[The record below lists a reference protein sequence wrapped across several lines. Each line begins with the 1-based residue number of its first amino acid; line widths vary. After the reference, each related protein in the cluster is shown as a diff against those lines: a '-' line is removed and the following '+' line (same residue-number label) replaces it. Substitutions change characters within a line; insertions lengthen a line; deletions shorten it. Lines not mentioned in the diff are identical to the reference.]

1 MEEFANRVE
10 KAHNWLEGPFVRNFT
25 QYAGTAEDPL
35 LALAAQGHTFRDPAE
50 LKELVHER
58 GLDSI
63 NSVREAYGFNPQ
75 GTLQEKLGPLEAE
88 YSKLYTDYQ
97 DRLNAQQDRYNE
109 LSSNGMADPY
119 QDPQLAKFKA
129 ANEKIGNKVKALGT
143 QFNNLKTG
151 QAYETISDS
160 SVRPMSAMDMWKSIR
175 PEERQFYPN
184 LERIKNDDPYQLVY
198 SMNKANVNVS
208 GMPVVGKQYI
218 DDVLKG
224 NIDPANTSIQAYVK
238 RISEKRIQSQEA
250 EKAALQQQKDTGL
263 RALRNQ
269 MANTPGQKYD
279 NAKAITIDNSLDP
292 ETIRKLLS
300 AETEVLDHCV
310 ADIGGKPVN
319 SKTLFKNEGIK
330 RQRWPMYDLAT
341 GQLNRD
347 DARPSSYM
355 LGAER
360 GNEKFISL
368 RDVIT
373 GMPEGLIQF
382 THPYTDPSTNQKTY
396 TIGYVSG
403 FQNRSIDPKYKNALK
418 AMFNDHADEI
428 RDIGSHAEDSGIYDK
443 DNVQGR
449 QLTTRDNWEAVKDS
463 LPRFFTKED
472 LKAEVAKIQQVATS
486 QLAAASPAEI
496 SAIQDDVASAIETAI
511 STAGAELEDRNL
523 YREVDARLRQ
533 AYGEWAQQFPD
544 NVFAQDPLRAV
555 TNLQGRLDN
564 MANTVPVALRGA
576 FAEAR
581 DEVTAV
587 LQGMQIPQRQ
597 VQAANAPMTV
607 SDWVEQEIGRIGRAD
622 GGDISAEVRR
632 FVDQATDFYNPDVN
646 TQAFV
651 NSIRGAAGLTDSSL
665 VEENLNAIANYIE
678 QTHIRPAQA
687 QAPAQFDVG
696 PIIMAAREAAQ
707 RDLTPDQWNTMVS
720 LLERANNI
728 ADARQQPQ
736 SFADALN
743 GLITLPSVTRLAGF
757 DDRVARRLT
766 GLVDNIT
773 NGITEFDRQQAPAQF
788 DAGPIIM
795 AARERAQRELTSSQ
809 WNLIVSFLE
818 RANNL
823 ADARHD
829 PIGFADAVSSL
840 ADIAD
845 HDASTR
851 SISPRLNQLADSII
865 TAFNEFSQNLG
876 EPEDLGAWEPEEQ
889 HAANQPS
896 PTSIARHLVEIE
908 REPDGTLR
916 PQGITS
922 TLQALRTGQLD
933 HPSLAEHPPGSP
945 ERIAAGMRIAPIV
958 ESMAA
963 QDFSYNTLHYF
974 LSNEERNQINTDSSR
989 IVRQAQSHGVD
1000 ANETGSMIRR
1010 RNDIYGGATV
1020 NLDNYSPFALE
1031 VLRRDVVD
1039 SLNAAPQAPV
1049 VGQPSRVS
1057 DDNRADA
1064 ADIMH
1069 TLEETM
1075 DDIDLSSHDRI
1086 AQLEDHI
1093 ASLSRGVEGLE
1104 DIVPV
1109 DPDDWPNP
1117 PGLRDELMRLMQNEV
1132 NRLRREL
1139 GLDDDEE
1146 PQHFAKGG
1154 RVTHTPTVDSMRYEL
1169 MMRRA

>member
-1 MEEFANRVE
+1 
-10 KAHNWLEGPFVRNFT
+10 
-25 QYAGTAEDPL
+25 
-35 LALAAQGHTFRDPAE
+35 
-50 LKELVHER
+50 
-58 GLDSI
+58 
-63 NSVREAYGFNPQ
+63 
-75 GTLQEKLGPLEAE
+75 
-88 YSKLYTDYQ
+88 
-97 DRLNAQQDRYNE
+97 
-109 LSSNGMADPY
+109 
-119 QDPQLAKFKA
+119 
-129 ANEKIGNKVKALGT
+129 
-143 QFNNLKTG
+143 
-151 QAYETISDS
+151 
-160 SVRPMSAMDMWKSIR
+160 
-175 PEERQFYPN
+175 
-184 LERIKNDDPYQLVY
+184 
-198 SMNKANVNVS
+198 
-208 GMPVVGKQYI
+208 
-218 DDVLKG
+218 
-224 NIDPANTSIQAYVK
+224 
-238 RISEKRIQSQEA
+238 
-250 EKAALQQQKDTGL
+250 
-263 RALRNQ
+263 
-269 MANTPGQKYD
+269 
-279 NAKAITIDNSLDP
+279 
-292 ETIRKLLS
+292 
-300 AETEVLDHCV
+300 
-310 ADIGGKPVN
+310 
-319 SKTLFKNEGIK
+319 
-330 RQRWPMYDLAT
+330 
-341 GQLNRD
+341 
-347 DARPSSYM
+347 M

-368 RDVIT
+368 RDVVT

-396 TIGYVSG
+396 AIGYVSG
-403 FQNRSIDPKYKNALK
+403 FQNKSIEPKYKNALK

-428 RDIGSHAEDSGIYDK
+428 RDIGSHAESSGIYDK
-443 DNVQGR
+443 YHSNHHTLGIQ
-449 QLTTRDNWEAVKDS
+449 RDQWDAIKDE
-463 LPRFFTKED
+463 LPRFFIEED
-472 LKAEVAKIQQVATS
+472 VKAEIAKIKQVAAQ
-486 QLAAASPAEI
+486 QLS
-496 SAIQDDVASAIETAI
+496 SADPVSLQDDVASAIETAI

-555 TNLQGRLDN
+555 THLQGRLDN
-564 MANTVPVALRGA
+564 LANSVPVALRGA

-597 VQAANAPMTV
+597 AQAANAPMTV

-622 GGDISAEVRR
+622 GNDVSAEVRR

-840 ADIAD
+840 ADIAE
-845 HDASTR
+845 HTASTR
-851 SISPRLNQLADSII
+851 PVSFRLNQLADSIN

-916 PQGITS
+916 PQGITT
-922 TLQALRTGQLD
+922 TLQTLRTGQLD

-945 ERIAAGMRIAPIV
+945 ERIATGMRIAPIV

-963 QDFSYNTLHYF
+963 QDFSYHDLHYF

-1031 VLRRDVVD
+1031 ILRRDVVD
-1039 SLNAAPQAPV
+1039 SLNAAPQAPAP
-1049 VGQPSRVS
+1049 QAPAPQR
-1057 DDNRADA
+1057 NT
-1064 ADIMH
+1064 H
-1069 TLEETM
+1069 
-1075 DDIDLSSHDRI
+1075 DLYIELNEALQNAQDEGSIELQHMPDEAI
-1086 AQLEDHI
+1086 AQLIENDEI
-1093 ASLSRGVEGLE
+1093 GVFDDLTDAERQSLAQYVRDNGIREPNNPAPQAPAPQAPAPQAPAVGRPFRVTRTNRNDATGIIDTITDNMDDGGLSMQERVDEFDGYLDMLARGVEGLE
-1104 DIVPV
+1104 DIVPQ
-1109 DPDDWPNP
+1109 PYEEWNNP
-1117 PGLRDELMRLMQNEV
+1117 EGLRFELMRRFQEERDALQQMIE
-1132 NRLRREL
+1132 EE
-1139 GLDDDEE
+1139 GDDEE
-1146 PQHFAKGG
+1146 PQQFAKGG
-1154 RVTHTPTVDSMRYEL
+1154 RVTHTPTTDDMRYEL